1 MISTA
6 RSSAVEHFGDI
17 EGVIGSNPIAPTT
30 IKLILIYFMYI
41 RTRTITALNESQLNM
56 WLANFKINGCPA
68 ILKLGALRVTVG
80 RLDKNKAIVMTM
92 FEDKKKADEINN
104 SFKDIQKQNREFL
117 KVEVHE
123 GEVVVDMEAK
133 NINNLK

>member
-1 MISTA
+1 
-6 RSSAVEHFGDI
+6 GDI

-117 KVEVHE
+117 KVEVNQ

-133 NINNLK
+133 NVNNLK

>member
-1 MISTA
+1 
-6 RSSAVEHFGDI
+6 
-17 EGVIGSNPIAPTT
+17 
-30 IKLILIYFMYI
+30 
-41 RTRTITALNESQLNM
+41 
-56 WLANFKINGCPA
+56 
-68 ILKLGALRVTVG
+68 
-80 RLDKNKAIVMTM
+80 M
-92 FEDKKKADEINN
+92 FEDKKKADEIID

>member
-1 MISTA
+1 
-6 RSSAVEHFGDI
+6 
-17 EGVIGSNPIAPTT
+17 
-30 IKLILIYFMYI
+30 MYL

-56 WLANFKINGCPA
+56 WLANFKINGCPS

-80 RLDKNKAIVMTM
+80 RLDKNKAIVLTM
-92 FEDKKKADEINN
+92 FEDKKKADEIID